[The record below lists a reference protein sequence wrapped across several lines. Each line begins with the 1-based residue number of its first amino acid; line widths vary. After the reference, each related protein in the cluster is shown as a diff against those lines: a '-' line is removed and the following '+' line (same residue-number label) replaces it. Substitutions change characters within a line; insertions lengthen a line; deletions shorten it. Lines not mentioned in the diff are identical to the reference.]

1 MWSAPAQLA
10 ANILGATRTIRLLDL
25 PDQQPLTIRQAAAL
39 IGKMTGRTPYLNT
52 VYRWCVKGTRGV
64 KLQSFCVGRI
74 RFVTVAALERF
85 IDLCSA
91 DRPAADAIVSIDV
104 TPHRSPEVSRQS
116 ERRAREI
123 EEARQRLDQVTN
135 RREKQRAGKQ
145 SGPNQSA

>member
-1 MWSAPAQLA
+1 MRAGRLA
-10 ANILGATRTIRLLDL
+10 RAT
-25 PDQQPLTIRQAAAL
+25 
-39 IGKMTGRTPYLNT
+39 G
-52 VYRWCVKGTRGV
+52 YRRA
-64 KLQSFCVGRI
+64 SSR
-74 RFVTVAALERF
+74 E
-85 IDLCSA
+85 
-91 DRPAADAIVSIDV
+91 AIVSIDV